1 MFRAFYPN
9 PEEMEEK
16 YGPIDEAPNGWIQ
29 LGDLSAIK
37 FGMGVDLLADTF
49 REGKD
54 EWWAGFD
61 GPRMYDFVP

>member
-1 MFRAFYPN
+1 
-9 PEEMEEK
+9 MEEK
-16 YGPIDEAPNGWIQ
+16 YGPIDEAPNGWILLDDQ
-29 LGDLSAIK
+29 SSLK
-37 FGMGVDLLADTF
+37 FGFGVDLLAETF